1 MKEGCKM
8 RDLNNLNREHDDQLR
23 IIRLRKI
30 KAMITTLKNSE
41 LREIQTFVN
50 NELEL
55 SNKCI
60 YEGTEK
66 EE

>member
-1 MKEGCKM
+1 M